1 MDNLQKLTRP
11 LDSDDIELRV
21 GHFIGTNGFVELLAY
36 KTARTDCARL
46 DEVFPFAWRNKFERD
61 SKGRLFCTIGIWFE
75 TIGWVE
81 RSDTGIESFSDG
93 EKGEASD
100 AFKRAGFKWG
110 IGAELYSL
118 PKVKINLKSD
128 EFKFDE
134 KKNKVYQTF
143 NLKLNEWTVKNDNGR
158 IIITDETNFTRFDS
172 GKKYNPKPTENPQE
186 EMPPKTTPES
196 KTQKPDA
203 DNKGK
208 EEKPFKSLKD
218 IEIEKAMKVK
228 GLDGQGLCN
237 LLNIHF
243 KKKYSNL
250 TALEKDSL
258 LNLIKK
264 EGEL

>member
-1 MDNLQKLTRP
+1 MKTIAQIEQELKRP
-11 LDSDDIELRV
+11 FKADEIEWRVQSCGKTDS
-21 GHFIGTNGFVELLAY
+21 GFWAMVLAY
-36 KTARTDCARL
+36 VQNRAIQDRL
-46 DEVFPFAWRNKFERD
+46 DEVFGIDGWQNILKELPNSGMSCGISAKINGEWITKWDGADNTDIETT
-61 SKGRLFCTIGIWFE
+61 KGGI
-75 TIGWVE
+75 
-81 RSDTGIESFSDG
+81 SN
-93 EKGEASD
+93 AM
-100 AFKRAGFKWG
+100 KRAAVQWG
-110 IGAELYSL
+110 IGRYLYNLEVVYADVSATKQKGWNYANTKQKDRFYWKTPNL
-118 PKVKINLKSD
+118 PSWALPND
-128 EFKFDE
+128 E
-134 KKNKVYQTF
+134 NK
-143 NLKLNEWTVKNDNGR
+143 
-158 IIITDETNFTRFDS
+158 
-172 GKKYNPKPTENPQE
+172 
-186 EMPPKTTPES
+186 PPEPTPES

-208 EEKPFKSLKD
+208 EKKPFKSLKD